1 MNLNKEQRERY
12 SRQIIMQEVG
22 EAGQEKLLDS
32 SVLVV
37 GAGGLGSP
45 LLYYLTA
52 AGVGRIGI
60 MDGDTVD
67 LSNLQRQ
74 ILHTGDALG
83 KAKTASA
90 AESLTRLNPDVKF
103 DLYHKRLNADNAC
116 DLINR
121 YDLTVD
127 ASDNF
132 STKYLVNDASVL
144 MEKPYSHAGVLQL
157 QGQIFTHIPKTSCL
171 RCIFPDPPPAQT
183 VPSGREAGIL
193 GAVAGTLGA
202 MQAAEVIK
210 FLLGEGK
217 LLTDSLL
224 TVDIKTMQFRSIKV
238 KRNPQCPICGKKPT
252 ITDLQKVNYK
262 NPLQR

>member
-1 MNLNKEQRERY
+1 MTLNKEQRERY
-12 SRQIIMQEVG
+12 SRQIIMPEVG
-22 EAGQEKLLDS
+22 DKGQEKLLDS

-45 LLYYLTA
+45 LLYYLAA
-52 AGVGRIGI
+52 AGVGKIGI

-74 ILHTGDALG
+74 ILHSGDELG
-83 KAKTASA
+83 RAKTDSA
-90 AESLTRLNPDVKF
+90 AESLARLNPDVKF
-103 DLYHKRLNADNAC
+103 NLYQKRLTAENAC
-116 DLINR
+116 KLISQ
-121 YDLTVD
+121 YDMAVD

-132 STKYLVNDASVL
+132 ATKYLVNDASIL

-157 QGQIFTHIPKTSCL
+157 QGQLFTHLPKTSCL
-171 RCIFPDPPPAQT
+171 RCIFPEPPAAQT

-193 GAVAGTLGA
+193 GAVAGILGS

-224 TVDIKTMQFRSIKV
+224 TVDIKTIQFRSIKV
-238 KRNPQCPICGKKPT
+238 KRNPQCPICGNNPT
-252 ITDLQKVNYK
+252 ITDPKKVNY
-262 NPLQR
+262 